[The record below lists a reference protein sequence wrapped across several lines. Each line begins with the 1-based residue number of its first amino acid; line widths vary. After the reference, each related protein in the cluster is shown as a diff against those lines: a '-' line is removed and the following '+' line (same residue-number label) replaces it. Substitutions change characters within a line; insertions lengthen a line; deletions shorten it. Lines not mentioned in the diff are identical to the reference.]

1 MYDANHCV
9 KSSVQDMTQNSAATA
24 KTVTSATPAGI
35 HPTAIIDRRAELDP
49 SVSVGPYTVIGPHVS
64 IEAGTTVGPH
74 CVIEGHTTIGRDN
87 RIFQF
92 NSLGAIPQDKK
103 YAGEPCE
110 LVIGDRN
117 TIREFC
123 TFNIGSPGDAR
134 VTRVGDDNW
143 IMAYVHLAHD
153 CQVGNH
159 TIFANNTQLAGH
171 VHIGDWVILGGFTV
185 VHQFVRVGAHSM
197 TAMCSLLF
205 ADLPPFV
212 MSQGQPAE
220 ARSMNFE
227 GLRRRGFSAERI
239 AAVKAMQKAL
249 YREDLT
255 LAQAQAQIAT
265 LTDKYPEALPDVQM
279 MLEFLEHTSP
289 QRGIVR

>member
-1 MYDANHCV
+1 
-9 KSSVQDMTQNSAATA
+9 MTAVTPLIHATA
-24 KTVTSATPAGI
+24 VIDPA
-35 HPTAIIDRRAELDP
+35 AELD
-49 SVSVGPYTVIGPHVS
+49 STVSVGPYTVIGPHVKVG
-64 IEAGTTVGPH
+64 AGTTIGPH
-74 CVIEGHTTIGRDN
+74 CVIEGHTTIGTDN

-123 TFNIGSPGDAR
+123 TFNIGSPGDTG
-134 VTRVGDDNW
+134 VTRIGHDNW

-153 CQVGNH
+153 CVVGNNV
-159 TIFANNTQLAGH
+159 IFANNSQLAGH
-171 VHIGDWVILGGFTV
+171 VHVGDWVILGGFTV
-185 VHQFVRVGAHSM
+185 VHQFVRLGAHAM

-212 MSQGQPAE
+212 MCQGQPAA

-227 GLRRRGFSAERI
+227 GLRRRGWTPERI
-239 AAVKAMQKAL
+239 SGVKAIHKAL
-249 YREDLT
+249 YRDDLT
-255 LAQAQAQIAT
+255 LDAARLKIAE
-265 LTDKYPEALPDVQM
+265 LAKSQPETQPDVEM
-279 MLEFLEHTSP
+279 MLSFLEQVSP